1 MHGIV
6 LDMVEIYLG
15 LNTVNTENRYLR
27 VKTEKDLTGRVQGT
41 SLSTVWPVATFLKIL
56 NSESERHPESS
67 DYSGS
72 SGHPAE
78 RDRRRPTP
86 RMAAYVRD
94 PGSAAT
100 VTPADSLVS
109 PLVTSPDAAADDR
122 WSTDQNRAPLRPAID
137 AVAGG

>member
-1 MHGIV
+1 MNERPAAQLFLAVKLQIVHGIV

-78 RDRRRPTP
+78 RDRRRTTDPPHGRMRP
-86 RMAAYVRD
+86 RPRVGGYRHPSRLAGLSSRD
-94 PGSAAT
+94 LA
-100 VTPADSLVS
+100 
-109 PLVTSPDAAADDR
+109 R
-122 WSTDQNRAPLRPAID
+122 RRRR
-137 AVAGG
+137 